1 MRCPFCGHQEDK
13 VVDSRTTQAGEAI
26 RRRRECLE
34 CGRRYTTYER
44 IEEVFPRIIK
54 RDGSREDYNRQK
66 ILHGL
71 RLATSKRP
79 ISAEQL
85 DALMARLEERLIELG
100 EREVSSDWIGSELT
114 DELKHLDPVA
124 YIRFASV
131 YRGFSDIEQF
141 LNELRDLGDA
151 FDPALAAHKARGDV
165 QSDDE

>member
-54 RDGSREDYNRQK
+54 RDGSREDYDRQK
-66 ILHGL
+66 LLRGL
-71 RLATSKRP
+71 RLACSKRP
-79 ISAEQL
+79 ISVEQL
-85 DALMARLEERLIELG
+85 DRVAARLEERLMELG
-100 EREVSSDWIGSELT
+100 EREVKSDWLGAVITEELR
-114 DELKHLDPVA
+114 HLDPVA

-131 YRGFSDIEQF
+131 YKGFSDIEQF
-141 LNELRDLGDA
+141 LNELRELNVQPS
-151 FDPALAAHKARGDV
+151 PA
-165 QSDDE
+165 SEDEP